1 MSKNLKNKP
10 ILLVVVATK
19 KYGCQYW
26 SAKWVLCK
34 VQYFRRQWLTF
45 SYILSGYLKII
56 INTECYLQYL
66 HELTQQSDKKT
77 KHGNEKLR
85 RVSWYLHQIKK
96 AYINT
101 VCTKLASKD
110 SLNCF
115 AIFGSSACLGQH
127 VFSMSF
133 LTCTAPWSSDT
144 NVQELI

>member
-1 MSKNLKNKP
+1 M
-10 ILLVVVATK
+10 
-19 KYGCQYW
+19 
-26 SAKWVLCK
+26 
-34 VQYFRRQWLTF
+34 TF

-133 LTCTAPWSSDT
+133 LTCTAP
-144 NVQELI
+144 